1 MKQADPSAA
10 LSMMLTRWWNKKSGG
25 MHVAFPC
32 KVLSYQATINRACLQ
47 PLIRTTTSEPA
58 IIEHVPVLGQRYL
71 IDGIETTCVPFVKA
85 GDIVLVVCADRELKN
100 AQTGKVAKPDSSRMH
115 DVNDAV
121 IVGVFP
127 WSL

>member
-1 MKQADPSAA
+1 
-10 LSMMLTRWWNKKSGG
+10 

-32 KVLSYQATINRACLQ
+32 KVISYQAATNRASLQ
-47 PLIRTTTSEPA
+47 PLTRTTNAEPA
-58 IIEHVPVLGQRYL
+58 IIEHVSVLGQRYM
-71 IDGIETTCVPFVKA
+71 INGYETTCIPYVKA
-85 GDIVLVVCADRELKN
+85 GDIVLVVCSDRELKN
-100 AQTGKVAKPDSSRMH
+100 AQTGKVSKPDSSRMH